1 MRTKNFLMM
10 TAPLLLSGALAVA
23 PAMAADNGM
32 SNSMNKSSEINGA
45 VSTKT
50 PAMNGNMNNPAATA
64 GRATTGA
71 ASNPSATQNDA
82 QELVDNAVN
91 VVQTMKKDPQ
101 LKKLMAKAKGIYIVP
116 DFGRGALIVGGR
128 GGAGVVLAHNNG
140 QWSDPAFYDFGA
152 ISFGAQA
159 GASGG
164 PVAFLLMSQNAVD
177 AFKSGNKIS
186 LNADAG
192 LSIVTYSAN
201 AQASWGKGDIV
212 LWSNTNGAYAGAT
225 ISVTDLNW
233 ADGNNKAYYGR
244 KVDPNAVLAGKIDS
258 PNAKKLKDVL
268 PG

>member
-32 SNSMNKSSEINGA
+32 NNSMNKPSDINGA
-45 VSTKT
+45 ASTKT
-50 PAMNGNMNNPAATA
+50 PAMNSTGGRDRAAAPPPAP
-64 GRATTGA
+64 RQ
-71 ASNPSATQNDA
+71 PQRTQNDA
-82 QELVDNAVN
+82 QQLVDNAVN

-177 AFKSGNKIS
+177 AFKSGNKVS

-212 LWSNTNGAYAGAT
+212 MWSNTKGAYAGAT

-244 KVDPNAVLAGKIDS
+244 KVDPNAVLAGKVNS
-258 PNAKKLKDVL
+258 PDAKKLKDVL